1 MNEVAY
7 NMFQRTKPKL
17 LKMFPDGS
25 AKPKMYQVSPIF
37 LGKRGQHF
45 DPLIKQLVLE
55 VDLLIPNRG
64 FELTLS
70 YLS

>member
-25 AKPKMYQVSPIF
+25 AKPKMYQVSPI
-37 LGKRGQHF
+37 LLRKRDQHF

>member
-25 AKPKMYQVSPIF
+25 AKPKMYQVSPI
-37 LGKRGQHF
+37 LLRKRGQHF
-45 DPLIKQLVLE
+45 DPLITQLVL
-55 VDLLIPNRG
+55 DLWNRG